1 MNNQA
6 IFCVTENG
14 IEIAKKINEKIS
26 SDVFVIEK
34 FNKNFGI
41 SFTSLKEIINENFKK
56 YKYLVFIMATG
67 IVTRIIA
74 PHILKKD
81 VDPAVISI
89 DEQGNFVIPLL
100 SGHLGGAN
108 NQSKKIANIINSIPV
123 ITTATDVSGKIAVDT
138 LAENLN
144 CKLDSLESAKK
155 VTSLILQN
163 KEISIDLPKNIEVNN
178 KNAEG
183 IILITNKINIE
194 ITKIIPQNICVGIG
208 CKKGTKVED
217 LEMFVN
223 EVFNNFNLNIESIK
237 NLNSCWVKQEEE
249 GLLKLSKLI
258 NRKINFFSKEEIEKF
273 ENLIEEKSD
282 FVKNTIGVYGVS
294 EPCAYL
300 GSNRKGKF
308 LVKKIKK
315 QGMTLSLFEEE

>member
-41 SFTSLKEIINENFKK
+41 SFTSLKEVVNENFKK
-56 YKYLVFIMATG
+56 YKYLIFIMATG

-163 KEISIDLPKNIEVNN
+163 KQISIDLPKNIEVNN

-217 LEMFVN
+217 LEIFVN

-258 NRKINFFSKEEIEKF
+258 NRKINFFSKEEIEEF

>member
-6 IFCVTENG
+6 IFCVTEKG
-14 IEIAKKINEKIS
+14 IEIAKQINEKIP
-26 SDVFVIEK
+26 SDIFVIDK

-41 SFTSLKEIINENFKK
+41 SFTSLKDTVSENFLK
-56 YKYLVFIMATG
+56 YKYLIFIMATG

-74 PHILKKD
+74 PCILRKD
-81 VDPAVISI
+81 IDPAVISI

-108 NQSKKIANIINSIPV
+108 NKSKEISDILNSIPV

-138 LAENLN
+138 LAEKLN
-144 CKLDSLESAKK
+144 CKLDNLENAKK

-163 KEISIDLPKNIEVNN
+163 KELSILLPDNVKINSKNT
-178 KNAEG
+178 EG
-183 IILITNKINIE
+183 IILISNKQNVE
-194 ITKIIPQNICVGIG
+194 ITKIIPKNICVGIG
-208 CKKGTKVED
+208 CKKGIRVED

-223 EVFNNFNLNIESIK
+223 EVFNSLNLNTESIK

-249 GLLKLSKLI
+249 GLLKFSKLI
-258 NRKINFFSKEEIEKF
+258 NKKINFFSKEEIEEF

-282 FVKNTIGVYGVS
+282 FVKKTIGVYGVS

-300 GSNRKGKF
+300 GSNKKGKF

>member
-6 IFCVTENG
+6 IFCVTEKG
-14 IEIAKKINEKIS
+14 IEIAKEINEKIP
-26 SDVFVIEK
+26 SDIFVIEK

-41 SFTSLKEIINENFKK
+41 SFTSLKNIVNENFFK

-74 PHILKKD
+74 PYISKKD
-81 VDPAVISI
+81 IDPAVISI

-108 NQSKKIANIINSIPV
+108 NRSKEISKILNSIPV

-138 LAENLN
+138 LAENLK
-144 CKLDSLESAKK
+144 CKLDSLESTKK

-163 KEISIDLPKNIEVNN
+163 KEITVILPENVKINSKNV
-178 KNAEG
+178 EG
-183 IILITNKINIE
+183 IILISNKINVE
-194 ITKIIPQNICVGIG
+194 ITKLIPRNICVGIG
-208 CKKGTKVED
+208 CKKGTRVED
-217 LEMFVN
+217 LEKFLS
-223 EVFNNFNLNIESIK
+223 EVFNKLNLHIESIK

-249 GLLKLSKLI
+249 GLLKFSKLI
-258 NRKINFFSKEEIEKF
+258 NKKINFFSKEEIEEF
-273 ENLIEEKSD
+273 DNLIEEKSD

-300 GSNRKGKF
+300 GSNKKGKF

>member
-6 IFCVTENG
+6 IFCVTEKG
-14 IEIAKKINEKIS
+14 IEIAKQIDEKIP
-26 SDVFVIEK
+26 SDIFVIEK

-41 SFTSLKEIINENFKK
+41 SFTSLKDIVSENFLK
-56 YKYLVFIMATG
+56 YKYLIFIMATG

-74 PHILKKD
+74 PYILRKD
-81 VDPAVISI
+81 IDPAVISI
-89 DEQGNFVIPLL
+89 DEGGNFVIPLL

-108 NQSKKIANIINSIPV
+108 NKSKEISDILNSIPV
-123 ITTATDVSGKIAVDT
+123 ITTATDISGKIAVDT
-138 LAENLN
+138 LAEKLN
-144 CKLDSLESAKK
+144 CKLDNLESTKK

-163 KEISIDLPKNIEVNN
+163 KEISVLLPENVKINSKNT
-178 KNAEG
+178 EG
-183 IILITNKINIE
+183 IILISNKQNVE
-194 ITKIIPQNICVGIG
+194 ITKIIPKNICIGIG
-208 CKKGTKVED
+208 CKKGTRVED
-217 LEMFVN
+217 LEIFVN

-258 NRKINFFSKEEIEKF
+258 NRKINFFSKEEIEEF

>member
-14 IEIAKKINEKIS
+14 IEIAKKINEKIP

-41 SFTSLKEIINENFKK
+41 SFTSLKEVVNENFKK
-56 YKYLVFIMATG
+56 YKYLIFIMATG

-81 VDPAVISI
+81 ADPAVISI

-208 CKKGTKVED
+208 CKKGMKVED
-217 LEMFVN
+217 LEIFVN

-237 NLNSCWVKQEEE
+237 NLNSCWIKQEEE

-258 NRKINFFSKEEIEKF
+258 NRKINFFSKEEIEEF

>member
-6 IFCVTENG
+6 IFCVTEKG
-14 IEIAKKINEKIS
+14 IEIAKQIDEKIP
-26 SDVFVIEK
+26 SDIFVIEK

-41 SFTSLKEIINENFKK
+41 SFTSLKDIVSENFLK
-56 YKYLVFIMATG
+56 YKYLIFIMATG

-74 PHILKKD
+74 PYILRKD
-81 VDPAVISI
+81 IDPAVISI
-89 DEQGNFVIPLL
+89 DEGRNFVIPLL

-108 NQSKKIANIINSIPV
+108 NKSKEISDILNSIPV
-123 ITTATDVSGKIAVDT
+123 ITTATDISGKIAVDT
-138 LAENLN
+138 LAEKLN

-163 KEISIDLPKNIEVNN
+163 KEISVILPENVKINSKNT
-178 KNAEG
+178 EG
-183 IILITNKINIE
+183 IILISNKQNVE
-194 ITKIIPQNICVGIG
+194 ITKIIPKNICIGIG
-208 CKKGTKVED
+208 CKKGTRVED

-223 EVFNNFNLNIESIK
+223 EVFNSLNLHIESIK

-249 GLLKLSKLI
+249 GLLKFSKLI
-258 NRKINFFSKEEIEKF
+258 NKKINFFSKEEIEEF

-282 FVKNTIGVYGVS
+282 FVKKTIGVYGVS

-300 GSNRKGKF
+300 GSNKKGKF
-308 LVKKIKK
+308 WVKKIKK
-315 QGMTLSLFEEE
+315 QGITLSLFEEE

>member
-41 SFTSLKEIINENFKK
+41 SFTSLKEVVNENFKK
-56 YKYLVFIMATG
+56 YKYLIFIMATG

-163 KEISIDLPKNIEVNN
+163 KQISIDLPKNIEVNN

-217 LEMFVN
+217 LEIFVD

-258 NRKINFFSKEEIEKF
+258 NRKINFFSKEEIEEF

>member
-6 IFCVTENG
+6 IFCVTEKG
-14 IEIAKKINEKIS
+14 IEIAKEINKKIP
-26 SDVFVIEK
+26 SDIFVIEK

-41 SFTSLKEIINENFKK
+41 SFTSLKNIVNENFFK

-74 PHILKKD
+74 PYISKKD
-81 VDPAVISI
+81 IDPAVISI

-108 NQSKKIANIINSIPV
+108 NRSKEISEILNSIPV

-138 LAENLN
+138 LAENLK

-163 KEISIDLPKNIEVNN
+163 KEISVIVPENVKINSKNV
-178 KNAEG
+178 EG
-183 IILITNKINIE
+183 IILISNKINVE
-194 ITKIIPQNICVGIG
+194 ITKLIPRNICVGIG
-208 CKKGTKVED
+208 CKKGTRVED

-223 EVFNNFNLNIESIK
+223 EVFQDLNLHLESIK
-237 NLNSCWVKQEEE
+237 TLNSCWVKQEEE
-249 GLLKLSKLI
+249 GLLKFSKLI
-258 NRKINFFSKEEIEKF
+258 NKKINFFSKEEIEEF

-282 FVKNTIGVYGVS
+282 FVKKTIGVYGVS

-300 GSNRKGKF
+300 GSNKKGKF

>member
-14 IEIAKKINEKIS
+14 IEIAKKINEKIP

-41 SFTSLKEIINENFKK
+41 SFTSLKEVVNENFKK
-56 YKYLVFIMATG
+56 YKYLIFIMATG

-81 VDPAVISI
+81 ADPAVISI

-183 IILITNKINIE
+183 IILITNKNNIE

-208 CKKGTKVED
+208 CKKGMKVED
-217 LEMFVN
+217 LEIFVN
-223 EVFNNFNLNIESIK
+223 EVSNNFNLNIESIK
-237 NLNSCWVKQEEE
+237 NLNSCWIKQEEE

-258 NRKINFFSKEEIEKF
+258 NRKINFFSKEEIEEF

>member
-6 IFCVTENG
+6 IFCVTEKG
-14 IEIAKKINEKIS
+14 IEIAKEINKKIP
-26 SDVFVIEK
+26 SDIFVIEK

-41 SFTSLKEIINENFKK
+41 SFTSLKNIVNENFFK

-74 PHILKKD
+74 PYISKKD
-81 VDPAVISI
+81 IDPAVISI

-108 NQSKKIANIINSIPV
+108 NRSKEISEILNSIPV

-138 LAENLN
+138 LAENLK

-163 KEISIDLPKNIEVNN
+163 KEISVILPENV
-178 KNAEG
+178 
-183 IILITNKINIE
+183 KINSKNVE
-194 ITKIIPQNICVGIG
+194 ITKIIPKNICIGIG
-208 CKKGTKVED
+208 CKKGTRVED

-223 EVFNNFNLNIESIK
+223 EVFQDLNLHLESIK
-237 NLNSCWVKQEEE
+237 TLNSCWVKQEEE
-249 GLLKLSKLI
+249 GLLKFSKLI
-258 NRKINFFSKEEIEKF
+258 NKKINFFSKEEIEEF

-282 FVKNTIGVYGVS
+282 FVKKTIGVYGVS

-300 GSNRKGKF
+300 GSNKKGKF

>member
-6 IFCVTENG
+6 IFCVTEKG
-14 IEIAKKINEKIS
+14 IEIAKQIDEKIP
-26 SDVFVIEK
+26 SDIFVIEK

-41 SFTSLKEIINENFKK
+41 SFTSLKDIVSENFLK
-56 YKYLVFIMATG
+56 YKYLIFIMATG

-74 PHILKKD
+74 PYILRKD
-81 VDPAVISI
+81 IDPAVISI
-89 DEQGNFVIPLL
+89 DEGRNFVIPLL

-108 NQSKKIANIINSIPV
+108 NKSKEISDILNSIPV
-123 ITTATDVSGKIAVDT
+123 ITTATDISGKIAVDT
-138 LAENLN
+138 LAEKLN

-163 KEISIDLPKNIEVNN
+163 KEISVILPENVKINSKNT
-178 KNAEG
+178 EG
-183 IILITNKINIE
+183 IILISNKQNVE
-194 ITKIIPQNICVGIG
+194 ITKIIPKNICIGIG
-208 CKKGTKVED
+208 CKKGTRVED

-223 EVFNNFNLNIESIK
+223 EVFNSLNLHIESIK

-249 GLLKLSKLI
+249 GLLKFSKLI
-258 NRKINFFSKEEIEKF
+258 NKKINFFSKEEIEEF

-282 FVKNTIGVYGVS
+282 FVKKTIGVYGVS

-300 GSNRKGKF
+300 GSNKKGKF